1 MGTLQEVMSRN
12 TPAIWAMA
20 AICIVCGI
28 LACFMGYRLLKL
40 WVGII
45 GCGTGFLAGFL
56 VGRIFLESIWLCIGI
71 GVVLAV
77 TLAVLAFRF
86 HLAGIFLLCAAA
98 MFLVTKVLF
107 HGEEWWIYLIC
118 GIAAAAAG
126 VLGICFVKPMLI
138 TVTGLCGGF
147 LAAGGILSVVEI
159 DEMIVRLAFTAVLAA
174 AGIWFQFYNIRTG
187 KTAQEEVT
195 KREERREKRRQDG
208 DNVQD
213 YFNSQEGRKEARR
226 QRRQGGQKNEAL
238 VQKQRHERRRQNR
251 QN

>member
-1 MGTLQEVMSRN
+1 MGTLQEVMSCN
-12 TPAIWAMA
+12 APVIWAMA

-40 WVGII
+40 WICII
-45 GCGTGFLAGFL
+45 GCGTGFLSGFL
-56 VGRIFLESIWLCIGI
+56 VSRIFLESIWLCIGI

-77 TLAVLAFRF
+77 ILAVLAFRF

-126 VLGICFVKPMLI
+126 VLGICFAKPMLI

-147 LAAGGILSVVEI
+147 LAAGGILSAMKI
-159 DEMIVRLAFTAVLAA
+159 DEMTVRLVFTAVLAA
-174 AGIWFQFYNIRTG
+174 AGIWFQFYHTG
-187 KTAQEEVT
+187 AEKTEQEE
-195 KREERREKRRQDG
+195 
-208 DNVQD
+208 
-213 YFNSQEGRKEARR
+213 SPKEQKESRR
-226 QRRQGGQKNEAL
+226 QRRHDVWKDEAQE
-238 VQKQRHERRRQNR
+238 QKQRHERRRQNR
-251 QN
+251 RN